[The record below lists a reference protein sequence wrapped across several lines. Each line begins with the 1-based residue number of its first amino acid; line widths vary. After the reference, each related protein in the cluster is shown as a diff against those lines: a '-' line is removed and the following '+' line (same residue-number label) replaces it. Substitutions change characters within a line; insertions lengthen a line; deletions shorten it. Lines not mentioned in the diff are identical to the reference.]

1 MTRIPNSRPREAAD
15 PPNRVKH
22 AIFASVPDA
31 QLLAIVASGEHQ
43 AMEALYN
50 RYSKACYGLAMKIL
64 VDPYLA
70 EEVVQ
75 EVFLKLW
82 TSPASY
88 VPERGKFSAWLLT
101 LVYNRSI
108 DWLRQ
113 AKHSKA
119 NSSVELDAEVTENV
133 TLADILPDGA
143 ITPYEEAWRQEQ
155 GRMVRGALGRLSP
168 PEQVVISLAYLGGL
182 TQREI
187 AQRLGVPLG
196 TIKSRTH
203 RGLLQLRRLL
213 DREELL
219 GDAA

>member
-1 MTRIPNSRPREAAD
+1 VTD
-15 PPNRVKH
+15 PPNRIKH
-22 AIFASVPDA
+22 AIFASASDA
-31 QLLAIVASGEHQ
+31 QLLSFVASGEHD
-43 AMEALYN
+43 ALEVLYE
-50 RYSKACYGLAMKIL
+50 RYAKACYGLAMKVL
-64 VDPYLA
+64 VDPFLA

-82 TSPASY
+82 AAPSSY

-113 AKHSKA
+113 ARHRKL
-119 NSSVELDAEVTENV
+119 NSSIELDAEVIDNV

-155 GRMVRGALGRLSP
+155 GRVVRGALRLLSP
-168 PEQVVISLAYLGGL
+168 PERLVISLAYLGGL

-187 AQRLGVPLG
+187 SQRLGVPLG

-213 DREELL
+213 EREELL